1 MDSNNENNE
10 NIENVDHKDEY
21 QSQVKNESIMSQLEA
36 RQS

>member
-36 RQS
+36 R